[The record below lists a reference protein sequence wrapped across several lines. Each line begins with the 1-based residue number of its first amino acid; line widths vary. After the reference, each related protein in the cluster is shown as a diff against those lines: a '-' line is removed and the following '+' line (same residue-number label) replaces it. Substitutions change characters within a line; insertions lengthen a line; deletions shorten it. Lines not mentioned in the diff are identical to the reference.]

1 MLQNPSSNAL
11 ADQPSQAPLF
21 TAFAGTQCIAHGDL
35 ASVATQVHN
44 TSLTAPDTTLWVFN
58 DQDGRQVELD
68 LRGTL
73 EAVLQRLP
81 AHPTL
86 VALLN
91 ASSASTPQP
100 EPIGEPADEAPRRPG
115 RPRLGVVPREVT
127 LLPRHWDWLNAQL
140 GGASV
145 ALRKLVEEARRH
157 SQTADRAR
165 LALEASYRFMQ
176 AMAGDA
182 PGFEE
187 ASRALFA
194 ADTSALH
201 QWTAAWPADVRS
213 YMLRLAAPALHNHN
227 NPSAPLPTAP

>member
-1 MLQNPSSNAL
+1 MPQNPSSPAP
-11 ADQPSQAPLF
+11 ADHPPLTPLF

-44 TSLTAPDTTLWVFN
+44 TSLAAPDTRLWVFN

-68 LRGTL
+68 LRDTL
-73 EAVLQRLP
+73 DAVLQRLP
-81 AHPTL
+81 SHPTL
-86 VALLN
+86 TAMLN
-91 ASSASTPQP
+91 AISATAPAP
-100 EPIGEPADEAPRRPG
+100 ETAGEATDEAPRRPG

-127 LLPRHWDWLNAQL
+127 LLPRHWDWLNAQP

-145 ALRKLVEEARRH
+145 ALRKLVEDARRH
-157 SQTADRAR
+157 SQTAYRSR
-165 LALEASYRFMQ
+165 LAQEASYRFMQ

-213 YMLRLAAPALHNHN
+213 YMLRLAAPALDNQN
-227 NPSAPLPTAP
+227 TNSAP